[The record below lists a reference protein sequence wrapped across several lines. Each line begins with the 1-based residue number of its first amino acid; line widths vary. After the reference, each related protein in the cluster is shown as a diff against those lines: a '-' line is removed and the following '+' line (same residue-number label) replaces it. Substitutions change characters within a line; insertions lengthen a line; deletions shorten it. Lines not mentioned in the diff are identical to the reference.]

1 MSVLMI
7 IYLVLL
13 ALLSVLIIRDM
24 FKSNDVIRH
33 FEAILVLIPFL
44 MRLFLIK

>member
-1 MSVLMI
+1 MNVLMI
-7 IYLVLL
+7 IYLAILAVL
-13 ALLSVLIIRDM
+13 AFLIIRNM
-24 FKSNDVIRH
+24 LKSNDVFHH